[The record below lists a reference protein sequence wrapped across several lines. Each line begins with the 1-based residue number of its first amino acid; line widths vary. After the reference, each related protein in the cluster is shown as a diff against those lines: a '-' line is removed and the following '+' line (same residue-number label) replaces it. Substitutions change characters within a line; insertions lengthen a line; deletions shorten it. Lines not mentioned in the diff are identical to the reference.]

1 MSGAVTTIDVQ
12 ILDTGYRVSC
22 PEGDVAALRESARDL
37 DERMRGVRAGGK
49 VRGLDRIAVM
59 AALNMAHDNLRLR
72 DRIDAAGRDVAKLTE
87 RIERALRA
95 DAAANAWSERALTA
109 IDSA

>member
-1 MSGAVTTIDVQ
+1 MSQAVTTIAVR
-12 ILDTGYRVSC
+12 ILDTDYRVSC
-22 PEGDVAALRESARDL
+22 PESDVAALRESAQDL

-72 DRIDAAGRDVAKLTE
+72 DRIGAAGRDAARLAE
-87 RIERALRA
+87 RVERALQGGS
-95 DAAANAWSERALTA
+95 AARRN
-109 IDSA
+109 